1 MVVAIAA
8 QFARVALVE
17 FRGLIPEHA
26 IVVSLMKGIERNT
39 NKRMDEVVLS
49 QSQHT
54 GHEVASLSN
63 HPAGTKQIVLGHVLH
78 ESVTCGLGLSIY
90 TKWSEFLI
98 LGMQFLGAIEH
109 VITGDMH

>member
-1 MVVAIAA
+1 MEDSVSHVISKGQASK
-8 QFARVALVE
+8 
-17 FRGLIPEHA
+17 LIGRR
-26 IVVSLMKGIERNT
+26 LGMG
-39 NKRMDEVVLS
+39 VVLS